1 MTGWEIAQLAAGVAM
16 LGCASAYA
24 FGPERWFVR
33 GRRGPKRPM
42 RLVLTAIFTLNGA
55 LQILNSQI

>member
-1 MTGWEIAQLAAGVAM
+1 MEGWEVVQLVAGLAM

-33 GRRGPKRPM
+33 ARRGPKRPW
-42 RLVLTAIFTLNGA
+42 RLVLAAIFTFNGA